1 MEDTNDLFDSSDE
14 INRNHHRTTLS
25 YLFQWIDYWENCKRR
40 KGAED
45 NNIVD
50 EWEDKGMLRMSWISG
65 TLIEESMYLIVGCS
79 TSKEMW
85 ECLEET
91 YFQATKDKKFQIK

>member
-1 MEDTNDLFDSSDE
+1 MLSD
-14 INRNHHRTTLS
+14 
-25 YLFQWIDYWENCKRR
+25 LFQWTDYWEKCNRL

-50 EWEDKGMLRMSWISG
+50 DWEDKDRLWMSWISG
-65 TLIEESMYLIVGCS
+65 TLTEESMYLIVGCS

-91 YFQATKDKKFQIK
+91 YFQATKDKKFQLK

>member
-1 MEDTNDLFDSSDE
+1 MEDTNDLVDSSDE
-14 INRNHHRTTLS
+14 INRNHHRTMLS
-25 YLFQWIDYWENCKRR
+25 NLFQWTDYWEKCNRW
-40 KGAED
+40 KGVED
-45 NNIVD
+45 NSIVD
-50 EWEDKGMLRMSWISG
+50 DWEDKDMLRMSWISG
-65 TLIEESMYLIVGCS
+65 FLTEESMYLIVGYS